1 MTNLSEIQTIAA
13 ALQPLAVAPN
23 EAARMMSIG
32 RTMLY
37 EEIASGRLRSGKIGK
52 RRLITIEAIKDWL
65 KAREVENT
73 SGDGGTE

>member
-1 MTNLSEIQTIAA
+1 MTNLPEIQTIAGT
-13 ALQPLAVAPN
+13 LQPLAVSPS

-37 EEIASGRLRSGKIGK
+37 AEIGSARLRSAKIGK

-65 KAREVENT
+65 KAREAENA
-73 SGDGGTE
+73 SGDGGTQ